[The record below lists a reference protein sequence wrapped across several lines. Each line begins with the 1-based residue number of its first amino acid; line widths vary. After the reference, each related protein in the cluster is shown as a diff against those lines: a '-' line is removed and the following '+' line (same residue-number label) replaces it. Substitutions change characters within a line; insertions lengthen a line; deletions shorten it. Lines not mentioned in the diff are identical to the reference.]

1 MTDSW
6 ELNLALL
13 VAFLGALV
21 ALGYALIRRGRRK
34 AERARRA
41 ELSEFAASVGGTL
54 VDEGGDVRPWSADLE
69 RAMDDEYGTL
79 VKWLGR
85 ASGANFN
92 YALDFSRNGW
102 HVRVTE
108 ASMEIVSSVGTN
120 TTYETRIEVATAD
133 LVALKIT
140 QVYGG
145 GLGSRWAGEMPVSV
159 EREDR
164 PLWMPLRLPLSISH
178 AFVAYASDL
187 SAAADFFN
195 EDVVEWLLRQT
206 RQHELPNLCIEA
218 GVAYC
223 VVDGPI
229 LPQFVVRKV
238 DAIVDLLSLVPGSHR
253 DVAV

>member
-1 MTDSW
+1 MTDSY
-6 ELNLALL
+6 ELNLLLL
-13 VAFLGALV
+13 VAFLAAFVALIYALV
-21 ALGYALIRRGRRK
+21 RRGRKK

-41 ELSEFAASVGGTL
+41 ELSEFAASIGGTL
-54 VDEGGDVRPWSADLE
+54 VDEGDDTRPWSADFE

-85 ASGANFN
+85 ASGANFD

-102 HVRVTE
+102 PVRVTE
-108 ASMEIVSSVGTN
+108 ASMELVSSVGTN
-120 TTYETRIEVATAD
+120 TSYEMRVEVATAD

-140 QVYGG
+140 QVRGG

-159 EREDR
+159 ERGDH

-187 SAAADFFN
+187 SEAADFFSV
-195 EDVVEWLLRQT
+195 DVVEWLLKQT
-206 RQHELPNLCIEA
+206 KQHELPNLCIEA

-229 LPQFVVRKV
+229 LPQFVMRKV
-238 DAIVDLLSLVPGSHR
+238 DAIIDLLSLVPGSQR